1 MVTALLSTHNFLEYI
16 NMIRLFYDPET
27 GIIHSWMTKNIAHS
41 DGYFIDVPKKVNIK
55 QWRVNPSTLELIP
68 CQDS

>member
-1 MVTALLSTHNFLEYI
+1 
-16 NMIRLFYDPET
+16 MIRLFYDPET